1 MFIIDYY
8 EFGGFLVLKRIDL
21 EKELKDLGA
30 TFEEGRKHK
39 KVRLNGKQTTI
50 PRHKEIDEIMVKVIK
65 KQLDV
70 L

>member
-1 MFIIDYY
+1 MFIINYY
-8 EFGGFLVLKRIDL
+8 KFGGSLVLKRTDL

-30 TFEEGRKHK
+30 TFVEGGKHQ

-50 PRHKEIDEIMVKVIK
+50 PRHNEIDKIMVKVIK
-65 KQLDV
+65 KQLDI